1 MPIPQEAEPIGRL
14 RAREVVVERLREWI
28 VYGLLAP
35 GEVIKDSEIAVSLGV
50 SRTPVRE
57 ALLQLEREGLIESVP
72 GRWTR
77 VAPIDLSHAERLYP
91 VLATLESLSARLAA
105 GNSQAGITRIEA
117 AQREFRVAVAEYAA
131 SGDPADVQAIR
142 QADDQFHGAIL
153 EAADNP
159 YLSDAL
165 TPLKVLT
172 RRFENRFFG
181 SAPVFGESLVAEHE
195 ELIAALRAGDG
206 DAAARIAQHNWE
218 KSLDYFREVQNL
230 RESQNENENEN
241 AEPE

>member
-1 MPIPQEAEPIGRL
+1 MPVPLEAEPIGRQ

-28 VYGLLAP
+28 VYGVLAP
-35 GEVIKDSEIAVSLGV
+35 GEVIRDSEIAGTLGV

-105 GNSQAGITRIEA
+105 RLGREHMERIEA
-117 AQREFRVAVAEYAA
+117 AQREFRRAVAKYAG
-131 SGDPADVQAIR
+131 SGDATAIAAIR
-142 QADDQFHGAIL
+142 QADDHFHGAIL
-153 EAADNP
+153 DAAGNA

-165 TPLKVLT
+165 APLKVLA

-181 SAPVFGESLVAEHE
+181 NAPAFGTSLVEEHE
-195 ELIAALRAGDG
+195 ELIAAVRSGDE

-218 KSLDYFREVQNL
+218 KSLDYFREIQTQ
-230 RESQNENENEN
+230 RDGQ
-241 AEPE
+241 AEEAE

>member
-1 MPIPQEAEPIGRL
+1 MPVPQEAEPIGRL
-14 RAREVVVERLREWI
+14 RAREVVVDRLREWI
-28 VYGLLAP
+28 VYGVLAP

-91 VLATLESLSARLAA
+91 VLATLEALSARLAA
-105 GNSQAGITRIEA
+105 RHGSSHLPAIEA
-117 AQREFRVAVAEYAA
+117 AEREFAAAVAQYAV
-131 SGDPADVQAIR
+131 SGDPADVHAIR

-153 EAADNP
+153 AAAHNP
-159 YLSDAL
+159 YLADAL
-165 TPLKVLT
+165 TPLKALA

-181 SAPVFGESLVAEHE
+181 GAPSFGASLVGEHE
-195 ELIAALRAGDG
+195 ELLEALRRRDE
-206 DAAARIAQHNWE
+206 DAAARIALHNWE
-218 KSLDYFREVQNL
+218 KSLEYFRRLQQLGTDDEY
-230 RESQNENENEN
+230 
-241 AEPE
+241 AEGTG